1 MSIDPL
7 YTTGSG
13 DRTGTLGRL
22 RGTGDITR
30 VGGMYTAA
38 GLMTGIGIIA
48 MHSIIITTGAPYVR
62 ADIST
67 RGIMIY
73 TGV

>member
-13 DRTGTLGRL
+13 DRNGTLGRL

-48 MHSIIITTGAPYVR
+48 MHSIIITTGARSVPAVMYTTG
-62 ADIST
+62 IT
-67 RGIMIY
+67 RC
-73 TGV
+73 TTV